1 MAELRGH
8 LRLAQE
14 AAAHFLA
21 EGELGGEHL
30 ERDLAA
36 QPRVERAV
44 HDGHAAT
51 ADLGLDVVERADRGV
66 DALAELVGHGRR
78 GELPPRG
85 LSLAISSATYTALST
100 SRASCSACSAMVV
113 TCW

>member
-21 EGELGGEHL
+21 EGELGGQHL
-30 ERDLAA
+30 ERDLAP

-44 HDGHAAT
+44 HDGHAA
-51 ADLGLDVVERADRGV
+51 APDFRFHVVQRANRGV
-66 DALAELVGHGRR
+66 DALAEFVGHGQR
-78 GELPPRG
+78 GDSPPRG
-85 LSLAISSATYTALST
+85 LSRAISSAT
-100 SRASCSACSAMVV
+100 
-113 TCW
+113 